1 MYLCFSDQ
9 NKFTQYQIVCIP
21 LFQTLSEGGN
31 QSLKVRC
38 LILLDISTIIYIF
51 RWSTM
56 IFYVY
61 YILFLLNMHK
71 MRYFVYLIVQSSWYS
86 RKCTLSVRKYR
97 ALFNLVTSTKI
108 ACLFYTKFLEKQKK
122 KKIFFNVMFTDSNL
136 FILHCHA
143 FGLESVAVQINNT
156 SLSLKANADVH
167 VMGFQ
172 NVCLEFSIGF
182 IQNFIH

>member
-1 MYLCFSDQ
+1 MYLCFPDQ

-38 LILLDISTIIYIF
+38 LILLDISTVIYIF

-122 KKIFFNVMFTDSNL
+122 KKFFNVMFTDSNL

>member
-1 MYLCFSDQ
+1 MYLCFPDQ

-122 KKIFFNVMFTDSNL
+122 KKCFNFMFTDSNL

-182 IQNFIH
+182 IQNIIH

>member
-1 MYLCFSDQ
+1 MYLCFPDQ

-38 LILLDISTIIYIF
+38 LILLDISTVIYIF

-122 KKIFFNVMFTDSNL
+122 KIFFNVMFTDSNL

>member
-1 MYLCFSDQ
+1 MFVLH
-9 NKFTQYQIVCIP
+9 K
-21 LFQTLSEGGN
+21 TL
-31 QSLKVRC
+31 
-38 LILLDISTIIYIF
+38 
-51 RWSTM
+51 
-56 IFYVY
+56 
-61 YILFLLNMHK
+61 
-71 MRYFVYLIVQSSWYS
+71 
-86 RKCTLSVRKYR
+86 RK
-97 ALFNLVTSTKI
+97 A
-108 ACLFYTKFLEKQKK
+108 KK